1 MQACSEPRSSTI
13 CRSSGWCGTISPMRR
28 SADCSAAISAAAS
41 LRPTSATPTPAHR
54 TIPTSRRWRAP
65 PASKASTS
73 IARPTCPT
81 RCARRSLRAGPISS
95 TPISGPT
102 RIRAAPACG
111 SFPGWA
117 RASRPS
123 AAATNPERPRTHAG
137 TRCEATIAADHREGG
152 MKRLVAACAAG
163 MLAALIAHGASSQAS
178 FPTRAVRFIVPF
190 PGGGINDI
198 LARIIGEKLQA
209 RWGQPIVIEN
219 KTGAGGNIGA
229 ELAYQSEPD
238 GYTLLLAPPGPLA
251 INQTLYKQLSY
262 KPQDFVPITLVGS
275 VPNVAIVRKELPVN
289 SLKELIDYVKA
300 NPGKVTFGSQGNGAT
315 PHLTGMMFQGMTGTQ
330 MVHVPYRGETLV
342 LQDMIGGHVDV
353 FFGNV
358 AAARPQ
364 FRDGKVKVVAVLDSK
379 RAPTLPE
386 IPTTAEAGLPGLVS
400 TGWFALAAP
409 PKASPALQA
418 ELAKTVADVINMP
431 DVQARFRAASV
442 EPTPS
447 SAAEMAAF
455 IKEESQR
462 WGEIIKRNNIV
473 VD

>member
-1 MQACSEPRSSTI
+1 
-13 CRSSGWCGTISPMRR
+13 
-28 SADCSAAISAAAS
+28 
-41 LRPTSATPTPAHR
+41 
-54 TIPTSRRWRAP
+54 
-65 PASKASTS
+65 
-73 IARPTCPT
+73 
-81 RCARRSLRAGPISS
+81 
-95 TPISGPT
+95 
-102 RIRAAPACG
+102 
-111 SFPGWA
+111 
-117 RASRPS
+117 
-123 AAATNPERPRTHAG
+123 
-137 TRCEATIAADHREGG
+137 
-152 MKRLVAACAAG
+152 MKRIVAACAAG
-163 MLAALIAHGASSQAS
+163 VLAALIAGAALASEASGQRGNSIVRLAQTS

-209 RWGQPIVIEN
+209 RWGQPVVIEN

-229 ELAYQSEPD
+229 ELAFQSEPD

-262 KPQDFVPITLVGS
+262 KPQDFVPLTLVGA

-289 SLKELIDYVKA
+289 SLMELIDYVKA

-409 PKASPALQA
+409 PKASPALQV
-418 ELAKTVADVINMP
+418 EIAKTVAEVINMP

-447 SAAEMAAF
+447 TPAEMAAF
-455 IKEESQR
+455 IREETRR
-462 WGEIIKRNNIV
+462 WGDVIKKNNIV